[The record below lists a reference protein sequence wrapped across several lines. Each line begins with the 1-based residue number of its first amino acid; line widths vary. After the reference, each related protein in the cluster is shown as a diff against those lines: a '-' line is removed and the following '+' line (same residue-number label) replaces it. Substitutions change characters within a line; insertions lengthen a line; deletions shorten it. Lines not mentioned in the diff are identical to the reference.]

1 MVGVTGFEPTT
12 SPSRTARA
20 TNLRHTPNAITLV
33 TFAFLAYPLK
43 VLTGW
48 ARASNSHPGLL
59 SFELVGGYRALMSAK
74 LPSARDL
81 YYLSLIAG
89 VVGIAFGINHF
100 FYFLSPLF
108 LSLLFG
114 LLLSNF
120 LSWPETG
127 KDALTLASKRALR
140 LGVILLG
147 LQISLH
153 KFVEIG
159 YRGFTAILIIVI
171 LTFTGVRYFAK
182 RFGVSPTLALLVASG
197 FAICGATA
205 VAAVGSARKSKDG
218 DISYAIGLVTLCG
231 TLSIFV
237 IPPITKLLSLT
248 HSTSGAWIGAAVH
261 DVGQVIATA
270 SVVGGSTMQ
279 YAIISKLARVV
290 LLAPLLILLT
300 IGERGEGRE
309 RNKLNFSTLLPPF
322 ILAFLAVA
330 VVNNAIHLPTAT
342 LNFFVNLSKF
352 LLSMGLFA
360 MAANVRW
367 DSLKKIGG
375 KPLVFGLTAWLVA
388 GGLSLGIL
396 RLVGL

>member
-1 MVGVTGFEPTT
+1 M
-12 SPSRTARA
+12 
-20 TNLRHTPNAITLV
+20 L
-33 TFAFLAYPLK
+33 
-43 VLTGW
+43 
-48 ARASNSHPGLL
+48 
-59 SFELVGGYRALMSAK
+59 AK
-74 LPSARDL
+74 LPSFKDL
-81 YYLSLIAG
+81 YFLSLIAG

-114 LLLSNF
+114 LLLSNLF
-120 LSWPETG
+120 SWPEEG
-127 KDALTLASKRALR
+127 KGALILASKKALR

-147 LQISLH
+147 LQITLH

-159 YRGFTAILIIVI
+159 YRGFIAILIIVI

-182 RFGVSPTLALLVASG
+182 RFGLSPTLSLLVASG

-205 VAAVGSARKSKDG
+205 VAAVGSARKSAND

-270 SVVGGSTMQ
+270 SVIGGSTMQ

-300 IGERGEGRE
+300 IGERGEDRE
-309 RNKLNFSTLLPPF
+309 RKKLKFSTLLPPF

-330 VVNNAIHLPTAT
+330 VINNAIHLPTSA

-375 KPLVFGLTAWLVA
+375 KPLVFGLTAWLVS

>member
-1 MVGVTGFEPTT
+1 M
-12 SPSRTARA
+12 
-20 TNLRHTPNAITLV
+20 
-33 TFAFLAYPLK
+33 
-43 VLTGW
+43 
-48 ARASNSHPGLL
+48 
-59 SFELVGGYRALMSAK
+59 
-74 LPSARDL
+74 
-81 YYLSLIAG
+81 
-89 VVGIAFGINHF
+89 
-100 FYFLSPLF
+100 
-108 LSLLFG
+108 
-114 LLLSNF
+114 
-120 LSWPETG
+120 
-127 KDALTLASKRALR
+127 
-140 LGVILLG
+140 
-147 LQISLH
+147 
-153 KFVEIG
+153 
-159 YRGFTAILIIVI
+159 
-171 LTFTGVRYFAK
+171 
-182 RFGVSPTLALLVASG
+182 
-197 FAICGATA
+197 
-205 VAAVGSARKSKDG
+205 AAVGSARKSKDG

-360 MAANVRW
+360 MAVNVRW